1 MAAPPAGPSPSPFQC
16 HLNLQWVWAPSH
28 LAEKNWFVPHVLP
41 MCSFLALPLHI
52 VPPLGFLPSV
62 YPGLTGRG
70 AETTFPG
77 RSRCLLLHPRG
88 VSPTAGAVGMATSHQ
103 VFVGKTWLMGQA
115 CANLS
120 QAGLGSGETFFLQKV
135 NVKAFMLQSKSWQQL
150 PFSSLHP
157 CLLQDPSM
165 ITGMMHSV
173 T

>member
-1 MAAPPAGPSPSPFQC
+1 MAAPPAGPSPSPLPC
-16 HLNLQWVWAPSH
+16 HLDLQRVWSD
-28 LAEKNWFVPHVLP
+28 LAEQNCFVPHVLP

-52 VPPLGFLPSV
+52 LPPLGFLPSV

-70 AETTFPG
+70 AGTSSPG

-88 VSPTAGAVGMATSHQ
+88 VSPTAGAVGVATSHQ
-103 VFVGKTWLMGQA
+103 VFVGKTWLMEQA

-120 QAGLGSGETFFLQKV
+120 QAGLGSGEMFLFQKV
-135 NVKAFMLQSKSWQQL
+135 DVKSFMLQSKSCQEL

-157 CLLQDPSM
+157 CLFQDPSM
-165 ITGMMHSV
+165 ITGMTHSV